1 VSPTGYLCQSVNFGM
16 MISNVW
22 NAETLVWLVRV
33 TVANVTRGTRS
44 MPTKFQRKQIKLHPE
59 VMIKLEEFKE
69 VIHNYASPQSLRAPD
84 KEPLRR
90 PLSWNEFFMMI
101 ISDWEGSQMKCHCGK
116 FYHCDHCRMVDE
128 VSRRRSHGFDGQ
140 RWWLSVSSVDPGKM

>member
-1 VSPTGYLCQSVNFGM
+1 
-16 MISNVW
+16 
-22 NAETLVWLVRV
+22 
-33 TVANVTRGTRS
+33 

-59 VMIKLEEFKE
+59 VMVKLEEFKE
-69 VIHNYASPQSLRAPD
+69 VIHDLCSPQSLRHPD

-101 ISDWEGSQMKCHCGK
+101 ISDWEGSQTKCHCGK
-116 FYHCDHCRMVDE
+116 FYHCDHCRMIDE

-140 RWWLSVSSVDPGKM
+140 R